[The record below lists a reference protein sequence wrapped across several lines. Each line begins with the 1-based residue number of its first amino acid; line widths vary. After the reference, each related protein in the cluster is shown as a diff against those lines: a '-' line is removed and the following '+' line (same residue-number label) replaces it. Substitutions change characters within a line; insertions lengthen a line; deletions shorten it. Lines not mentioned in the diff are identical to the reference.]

1 MSVLYTPARG
11 WVTRASWVRCAR
23 TGIGS
28 RAGFGIEVTVFAALA
43 VFLLGA
49 GLTALG
55 LVTPTMY
62 DVGIMVMLISAIGFA
77 VRTVDW
83 LRWLRD

>member
-1 MSVLYTPARG
+1 M
-11 WVTRASWVRCAR
+11 
-23 TGIGS
+23 
-28 RAGFGIEVTVFAALA
+28 FAALA